1 MKVLQ
6 KAKKVVNSIKV
17 PMPKYRKGNNEGAI
31 AGIIAG
37 LVLLGG
43 AFANQFTSAFAS
55 LLGNA
60 SQYLTAF
67 LSILG
72 FIALVGGFLEYRRV
86 RKLLRN

>member
-1 MKVLQ
+1 MKLR
-6 KAKKVVNSIKV
+6 
-17 PMPKYRKGNNEGAI
+17 YRRGNNEAAL

-43 AFANQFTSAFAS
+43 AFANQFTSAFSS

-67 LSILG
+67 LSVLG
-72 FIALVGGFLEYRRV
+72 FIALVGGFLEYK
-86 RKLLRN
+86 KLKKVSP